1 MVIYYVISAACGVS
15 VACAE
20 IISRYKDEPLKTI
33 FCWWGLAYISFNAL
47 LSILGFGVLIIAEVA
62 LATNPALQN
71 LQYALLAG
79 FGAAVIMRA
88 KLFNL
93 RLTGGER
100 ASVGPDFVIDT
111 FLSTLDRQIDRQRA
125 YRRAK
130 IIMKSM
136 ADVDYEMV
144 RMPIIILLTR
154 SMQGITESE
163 MKDLGQ
169 KLAEIESTEELSNQ
183 DRAYALGFLALNLA
197 GDDFFKE
204 VFNLNER
211 QKYLIAPDT
220 ITDTNNKANHY
231 S

>member
-1 MVIYYVISAACGVS
+1 MD
-15 VACAE
+15 E
-20 IISRYKDEPLKTI
+20 ILKTLGWI
-33 FCWWGLAYISFNAL
+33 L
-47 LSILGFGVLIIAEVA
+47 LFGSLTLILLGEIVW
-62 LATNPALQN
+62 ATQ
-71 LQYALLAG
+71 
-79 FGAAVIMRA
+79 
-88 KLFNL
+88 
-93 RLTGGER
+93 
-100 ASVGPDFVIDT
+100 
-111 FLSTLDRQIDRQRA
+111 
-125 YRRAK
+125 